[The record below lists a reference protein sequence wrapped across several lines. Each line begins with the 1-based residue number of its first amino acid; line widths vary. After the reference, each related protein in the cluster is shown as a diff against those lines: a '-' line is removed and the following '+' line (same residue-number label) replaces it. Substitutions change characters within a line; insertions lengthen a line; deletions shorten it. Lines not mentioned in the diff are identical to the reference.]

1 MTTERLLAGFTPAEI
16 PLTSNVP
23 LSPEDRCPRPFDFK
37 ETGVIKKLRFGAR
50 TVKRDMEEAKVRT
63 EQLLTSLILTLT
75 ATASATAAAP
85 QMVVVEERTV
95 MVQEPPPHGKIG
107 MSTANRIRDQVPN
120 RAMEFRK
127 RVLHPGAAIGEH
139 VIAHDEVY
147 YVLSGEGEVVSD
159 GKPATWKA
167 GSAATLYTAANVGLW
182 QRGTAPLVLI
192 IAYPVV
198 K

>member
-1 MTTERLLAGFTPAEI
+1 M
-16 PLTSNVP
+16 
-23 LSPEDRCPRPFDFK
+23 RP
-37 ETGVIKKLRFGAR
+37 
-50 TVKRDMEEAKVRT
+50 
-63 EQLLTSLILTLT
+63 EQLLTSVILTLA
-75 ATASATAAAP
+75 ATASAIAAAP

-107 MSTANRIRDQVPN
+107 MSTAYRISDQVPN
-120 RAMEFRK
+120 RTMEFRK

-159 GKPATWKA
+159 GKRATLKA
-167 GSAATLYTAANVGLW
+167 GSAAYLYTGANVGIW
-182 QRGTAPLVLI
+182 QRGKAPLVLI
-192 IAYPVV
+192 ISYPVV